1 MENNIPTLSLVS
13 PLYDEQDVV
22 ENFLQTIVKVLQE
35 TQLSYEIV
43 LVDDGSSD
51 DTLEKLLVAKETFPE
66 IRIISL
72 SRNFGKEA
80 ALTAGLD
87 HALGEIVIPIDCDL
101 QDPPELI
108 HEMITQWRKGYD
120 VVLAK
125 RANRAADHHM
135 KRITAELF
143 YKVHN
148 KIADTEIPENVGDFR
163 LMTRKVVDALK
174 QLPENQRFM
183 KGLFAWTGFKTT
195 SIEYVRE
202 KRAAGE
208 SNFNTWKLWNL
219 ALDGFTSFSTV
230 PLRIWMYL
238 GLFFSLLAFCY
249 GSLIIIKTVVLGVD
263 VPGYASLLTSV
274 LFIGGIQL
282 LGIGVIGEYLG
293 RMYQEVKKRPVYL
306 VDKEY

>member
-1 MENNIPTLSLVS
+1 MNKNIPTLSLVS
-13 PLYDEQDVV
+13 PLYNEQDVV
-22 ENFLQTIVKVLQE
+22 EEFLRIISQVLNE
-35 TQLSYEIV
+35 TQLSYELL
-43 LVDDGSSD
+43 LVDDGSRD
-51 DTLEKLLVAKETFPE
+51 KTLETLLAAKEQYPQ
-66 IRIISL
+66 IRVIQL

-87 HALGEIVIPIDCDL
+87 FALGDIVIPMDCDL

-108 HEMITQWRKGYD
+108 HKMIAEWRKGFD

-125 RANRAADHHM
+125 RTDRGADEPM
-135 KRITAELF
+135 KRITAEWF
-143 YKVHN
+143 YKIHN
-148 KIADTEIPENVGDFR
+148 KIAATEIPENVGDYR

-183 KGLFAWTGFKTT
+183 KGLFAWAGFKTT
-195 SIEYVRE
+195 TVEYIRE
-202 KRAAGE
+202 KRLAGE
-208 SNFNTWKLWNL
+208 SSFNSWKLWNL
-219 ALDGFTSFSTV
+219 ALEGFTSFSTV

-238 GLFFSLLAFCY
+238 GLFFSVFAFFY
-249 GSLIIIKTVVLGVD
+249 GSFIIFKTMILGVD

>member
-1 MENNIPTLSLVS
+1 MNKKTPIISLIS
-13 PLYDEQDVV
+13 PLYNEQEVIDD
-22 ENFLQTIVKVLQE
+22 FLKSISKVLKE
-35 TQLSYEIV
+35 TELSYELL
-43 LVDDGSSD
+43 LVDDGSEDS
-51 DTLEKLLVAKETFPE
+51 TLEILLQFKEKYQE
-66 IRIISL
+66 LRIIRL

-87 HALGEIVIPIDCDL
+87 HALGDVVIPIDCDL

-108 HEMITQWRKGYD
+108 HEMIKKWREGYD

-125 RANRAADHHM
+125 RADRSNDQVV
-135 KRITAELF
+135 KRVTAELF

-148 KIADTEIPENVGDFR
+148 KIAATEVPENVGDYR

-183 KGLFAWTGFKTT
+183 KGLFAWAGFKTAT
-195 SIEYVRE
+195 IEYTRE
-202 KRAAGE
+202 KRVAGR
-208 SNFNTWKLWNL
+208 SSFNSWKLWNL
-219 ALDGFTSFSTV
+219 ALEGITSFSTV

-238 GLFFSLLAFCY
+238 GLFFSIFSFIY
-249 GSLIIIKTVVLGVD
+249 GSFIIFRTLILGVD

-293 RMYQEVKKRPVYL
+293 RMYQEVKKRPIYL

>member
-1 MENNIPTLSLVS
+1 MEVIIPILK
-13 PLYDEQDVV
+13 
-22 ENFLQTIVKVLQE
+22 QTE
-35 TQLSYEIV
+35 LSYELL
-43 LVDDGSSD
+43 LVDDGSED
-51 DTLEKLLVAKETFPE
+51 GTLSKLLAAQEQFPE
-66 IRIISL
+66 IRILRL

-87 HALGEIVIPIDCDL
+87 HALGDIVIPIDCDL

-108 HEMITQWRKGYD
+108 IPMIEQWRKGYD

-125 RANRAADHHM
+125 RANRESDEAL
-135 KRITAELF
+135 KRITAEWF

-148 KIADTEIPENVGDFR
+148 KIAATEIPENVGDFR

-183 KGLFAWTGFKTT
+183 KGLFAWAGFKTT
-195 SIEYVRE
+195 TIEFRRA
-202 KRAAGE
+202 KRVGGE
-208 SNFNTWKLWNL
+208 SRFNSWKLWNL
-219 ALDGFTSFSTV
+219 ALEGITSFSTV

-238 GLFFSLLAFCY
+238 GLLFSGLAFVY
-249 GSLIIIKTVVLGVD
+249 GSIIVVKTLLLGVD
-263 VPGYASLLTSV
+263 VPGYASILTSI

-306 VDKEY
+306 IDKEY